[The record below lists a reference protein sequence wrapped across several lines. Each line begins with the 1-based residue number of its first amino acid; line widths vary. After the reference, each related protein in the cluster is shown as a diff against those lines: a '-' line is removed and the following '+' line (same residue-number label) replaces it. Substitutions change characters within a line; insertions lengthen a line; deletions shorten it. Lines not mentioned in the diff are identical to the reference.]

1 MDLFLHELE
10 LRYGLIRYFVWLIPT
25 LGFIGTVIGI
35 AFALQGAAEFFNEA
49 GDVASIAS
57 VGGDLMVGLTRDLG
71 VAFYTTLLALL
82 QSAVLMLVLHF
93 VQGQEEG
100 ALNDIGQYC
109 LDNFVNRLYD
119 YNLNEPKQI

>member
-1 MDLFLHELE
+1 M
-10 LRYGLIRYFVWLIPT
+10 
-25 LGFIGTVIGI
+25 GI
-35 AFALQGAAEFFNEA
+35 AFALQGAAEFFNDA

-57 VGGDLMVGLTRDLG
+57 VGGELMVSLTRDLG

-82 QSAVLMLVLHF
+82 QSAILMLGLHY

-119 YNLNEPKQI
+119 TNLTEVKQA